1 MMNLSRVIEKPKQM
15 NILEIKFTTS
25 QLQNSVK
32 GLKIRLSMVKG
43 RINEHENRIMY
54 ITYFDKREKKKRL
67 NREHQWRFTQY
78 KWRSRKQKMGQIFF
92 QELVVTVSRSQKK
105 YTRNSKYSKS
115 SLTLILSHRNSS
127 KAICQILNLFLIRV
141 QV

>member
-1 MMNLSRVIEKPKQM
+1 MMNLSRVIEKPEQM

-32 GLKIRLSMVKG
+32 GLKTRLSMVKG

-67 NREHQWRFTQY
+67 NREH
-78 KWRSRKQKMGQIFF
+78 
-92 QELVVTVSRSQKK
+92 
-105 YTRNSKYSKS
+105 
-115 SLTLILSHRNSS
+115 
-127 KAICQILNLFLIRV
+127 
-141 QV
+141 